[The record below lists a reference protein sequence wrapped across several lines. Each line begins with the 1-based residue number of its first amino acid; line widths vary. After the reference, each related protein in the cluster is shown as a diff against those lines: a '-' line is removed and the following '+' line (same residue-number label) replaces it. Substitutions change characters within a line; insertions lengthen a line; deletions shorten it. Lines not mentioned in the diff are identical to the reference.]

1 MAKTLVIGATCV
13 DMIIHVKKFPDV
25 GEDVNFHDEKMSVG
39 GTAFN
44 VARAL
49 QSQNSEFILCSPI
62 GEKGAYA
69 EFIRTE
75 LSKNK
80 IPIFAEV
87 AGRENGV
94 CICLV
99 NEKNEHAFL
108 CSHKAEYVFDEI
120 FFSKINFREID
131 SIYFSGL
138 ELEEANAEKEIDFIA
153 RLKSE
158 AQESGRELK
167 IFFDPTS
174 RINFIKKNLVEKIFA
189 LNPILH
195 LNEQEALDLSGENSY
210 EAAAARL
217 SQLCKND
224 LILTLGK
231 DGAYIFER
239 GEKSGR
245 KVAGISANVVSTI
258 GCGDAHLGI
267 CIAQMKNG
275 ASLYDA
281 VLKANEYAAK
291 VAQTEKASL

>member
-13 DMIIHVKKFPDV
+13 DLIVHVKKFPEKD
-25 GEDVNFHDEKMSVG
+25 EDVNFRDEKMSVG

-49 QSQNSEFILCSPI
+49 QSQNSDFILCSPI
-62 GEKGAYA
+62 GEKGVYA
-69 EFIRTE
+69 EFIKSE
-75 LSKNK
+75 FAKNK
-80 IPIFAEV
+80 IPVFAEI
-87 AGRENGV
+87 AGQENGV

-108 CSHKAEYVFDEI
+108 CSHKAEYIFDEQ
-120 FFSKINFREID
+120 FFAKINFCEID

-138 ELEEANAEKEIDFIA
+138 EMEEAAAENEIDFIA
-153 RLKSE
+153 RVKSE
-158 AQESGRELK
+158 AQKSGREIN

-174 RINFIKKNLVEKIFA
+174 RINFIKKNLLEKIFA

-195 LNEQEALDLSGENSY
+195 LNRQEASDLSGKNSFE
-210 EAAAARL
+210 EAAAHL
-217 SQLCKND
+217 SRLCKND

-231 DGAYIFER
+231 EGAYIFTR
-239 GEKSGR
+239 GENCGK
-245 KVAGISANVVSTI
+245 KVPGFTANVVSTI

-281 VLKANEYAAK
+281 VLKANEYAAL
-291 VAQTEKASL
+291 VAQTESASL

>member
-13 DMIIHVKKFPDV
+13 DLIVHVRKFPEAD
-25 GEDVNFHDEKMSVG
+25 EDVNFHDEKMSVG

-49 QSQNSEFILCSPI
+49 QSQNSELVLCSPV

-69 EFIRTE
+69 EFIKSE
-75 LSKNK
+75 LAKNK

-87 AGRENGV
+87 AGKENGV
-94 CICLV
+94 CCCLV

-108 CSHKAEYVFDEI
+108 CSHKAEYIFDEK
-120 FFSKINFREID
+120 FFAKINFIEID

-138 ELEEANAEKEIDFIA
+138 EMEEAAAENEIDFIA
-153 RLKSE
+153 RAKFE
-158 AQESGRELK
+158 AQKSGREIK

-174 RINFIKKNLVEKIFA
+174 RVNFIKKNLLEKIFA
-189 LNPILH
+189 LKPILH
-195 LNEQEALDLSGENSY
+195 LNKQEALDLSGKNSL
-210 EAAAARL
+210 EAAAAHL
-217 SQLCKND
+217 SALCEND

-231 DGAYIFER
+231 NGAYIFER
-239 GEKSGR
+239 GANCGK
-245 KVAGISANVVSTI
+245 KVPGFAANVVSTI

-267 CIAQMKNG
+267 CIAQIKNG
-275 ASLYDA
+275 VSLYDA

-291 VAQTEKASL
+291 VAQTEGSSI